1 MDKLRS
7 IEAFICAVDSG
18 NFSEA
23 ARRLDI
29 TAVMVGKHVR
39 QLESALDT
47 RLLQRNTRRQSL
59 TEAGESY
66 YRQCKQALLQLRVA
80 EESVE
85 NMKRTPSGLLRISAP
100 LNLGASAVAAVVA
113 RYQASYPQVKIEL
126 DLNDNFVDLIAEG
139 FDFALRVGSLK
150 NAEPLVAQKLG
161 DYQMVVCAAPEYLA
175 QHGTPQTP
183 EALYQHRCLCNMA
196 WNKGNAWRLGEVQWP
211 TDGSF
216 ICNDGQALRQAAL
229 AGAGLILQPHILLAE
244 DIAAGRLVPLLRE
257 WQQSSRPIHLLWRQD
272 LSPSEKRSSFVS
284 WMRQQLPLALAV

>member
-7 IEAFICAVDSG
+7 IEGFICAVDSG

-47 RLLQRNTRRQSL
+47 RLLQRNTRRQNL

-113 RYQASYPQVKIEL
+113 RYQARYPQVKIEL

-161 DYQMVVCAAPEYLA
+161 DYQMWCAPRRNIWRSTVRRKRQRRFISTAACAIWRGIRAMP
-175 QHGTPQTP
+175 GGWV
-183 EALYQHRCLCNMA
+183 RC
-196 WNKGNAWRLGEVQWP
+196 
-211 TDGSF
+211 S
-216 ICNDGQALRQAAL
+216 
-229 AGAGLILQPHILLAE
+229 
-244 DIAAGRLVPLLRE
+244 GRLTA
-257 WQQSSRPIHLLWRQD
+257 D
-272 LSPSEKRSSFVS
+272 LSVTMARRCA
-284 WMRQQLPLALAV
+284 RQRWPGPD